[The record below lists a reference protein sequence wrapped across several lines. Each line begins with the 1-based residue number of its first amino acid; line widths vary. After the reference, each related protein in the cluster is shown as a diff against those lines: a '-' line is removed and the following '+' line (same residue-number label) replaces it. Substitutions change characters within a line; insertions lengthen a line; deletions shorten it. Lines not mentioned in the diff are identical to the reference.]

1 MKGIPAIQGHGG
13 SILIVMLFNPTT
25 SQDVIVASHSGP
37 LSGEVVVPGAKN
49 SVLKLMAATLLAD
62 GVYRLTNVPII
73 DDVDIMADLLT
84 ALGLRITKHDA
95 APGEVGQHLEIVNNG
110 AIRPVAPF
118 ELADRIR
125 ASVNVVGPLLGRFG
139 EIDIA
144 LPGGDDFG
152 GRPIDM
158 HLRGLEAM
166 GATFDVT
173 QEGIVGRCA
182 RLQGADIEF
191 EFPSVG
197 ATENIVMASVVAEGT
212 TTIRNAARE
221 PEIVDLCEMLKKMG
235 CRIDGV
241 GTSTLVVQ
249 GVSATSLQ
257 AVSHCVVTDRV
268 QAATYIAAVGM
279 CGGTVRVERA
289 VAEHMGMMLSRFA
302 DMGIRFDIDPDG
314 LVATA
319 PERLTSLDVATLPYP
334 GVATDYKPLIVAM
347 LSIADG
353 VGIVTEN
360 LYPGRFRYVEEL
372 RKLGADITIDGHHAV
387 VRGVDHLRGANVV
400 APDIRAGAALVVAG
414 LAAQGMTEIGDVFHI
429 DRGYDNIVG
438 RLASLGASITR
449 IHPEH

>member
-1 MKGIPAIQGHGG
+1 MTDESSHETDI
-13 SILIVMLFNPTT
+13 
-25 SQDVIVASHSGP
+25 IVASHSGP

-49 SVLKLMAATLLAD
+49 SVLKLMAASLLAD
-62 GVYRLTNVPII
+62 GQYLLTNVPVI
-73 DDVDIMADLLT
+73 DDVAIMADLLT
-84 ALGLRITKHDA
+84 AVGLEIRTEPALAH
-95 APGEVGQHLEIVNNG
+95 EVGQHLI
-110 AIRPVAPF
+110 IRNSGNITPVAPF

-125 ASVNVVGPLLGRFG
+125 ASVNLVGPLLSRFG
-139 EIDIA
+139 EVEIA

-173 QEGIVGRCA
+173 SDGIVGRCA

-197 ATENIVMASVVAEGT
+197 ATENILMASVLAEGT
-212 TTIRNAARE
+212 TTLRNAARE

-235 CRIDGV
+235 ARIDGV
-241 GTSTLVVQ
+241 GTSTLVIN
-249 GVSATSLQ
+249 GVEPSSLQ
-257 AVSHCVVTDRV
+257 AVTHEVVTDRV
-268 QAATYIAAVGM
+268 QAATYIAAVAM
-279 CGGTVRVERA
+279 CGGTVRVARA

-302 DMGIRFDIDPDG
+302 DMGIAFHIDTDG
-314 LVATA
+314 ITATA
-319 PERLTSLDVATLPYP
+319 PEKLHSIDVSTLPYP
-334 GVATDYKPLIVAM
+334 GVATDYKPLVVAM
-347 LSIADG
+347 LSVADG

-387 VRGVDHLRGANVV
+387 VRGVEHLHGATVV

-414 LAAQGMTEIGDVFHI
+414 LAAPGITEIHDVFHI
-429 DRGYDNIVG
+429 DRGYDDIVG
-438 RLASLGASITR
+438 RLAGLGASISR
-449 IHPEH
+449 IRQ